1 MVGIV
6 KTTVSSV
13 EPRKADVTDRVSQQA
28 TKASAAA
35 AANASDSVKLKS
47 ADVSSSV
54 NQMAS
59 SAPIDEANVNRIK
72 DAIKR
77 GEYPIEIDRI
87 SEALMDAYRELKT

>member
-6 KTTVSSV
+6 KNTVSSL
-13 EPRKADVTDRVSQQA
+13 EPRKAEVANRVSQKA

-59 SAPIDEANVNRIK
+59 SAPIDEVNVNRIK
-72 DAIKR
+72 EAIKR
-77 GEYPIEIDRI
+77 GDYPIDIDRI

>member
-1 MVGIV
+1 MVGII
-6 KTTVSSV
+6 KNTVSPV
-13 EPRKADVTDRVSQQA
+13 EPRKADVTDRVSQKA
-28 TKASAAA
+28 TRASAAA

-54 NQMAS
+54 KQMAS
-59 SAPIDEANVNRIK
+59 SAPIDEVNVNRIK
-72 DAIKR
+72 EAIKR

>member
-1 MVGIV
+1 MVGII
-6 KTTVSSV
+6 KNTVSSV
-13 EPRKADVTDRVSQQA
+13 EPRKTDVADRVAQKA
-28 TKASAAA
+28 TRASTAA

-54 NQMAS
+54 KQMAS
-59 SAPIDEANVNRIK
+59 SAPIDEVNVNRIK
-72 DAIKR
+72 EAIKR

>member
-1 MVGIV
+1 MVGII
-6 KTTVSSV
+6 KNIVSSV
-13 EPRKADVTDRVSQQA
+13 ESRKADVADRVSQKA
-28 TKASAAA
+28 TRASTAA

-54 NQMAS
+54 KQMAS
-59 SAPIDEANVNRIK
+59 SAPIDEVNVNRIK
-72 DAIKR
+72 EAIKR